1 MRKVTSILIML
12 VSVLTMWGQNT
23 NSVLTM
29 WGQNTKFT
37 YEAASEAITWL
48 KDAQAEIIQQANDSQ
63 IGSTDKENAKGLL
76 NETFQKLDKVMS
88 VYKQIESDPQLNH
101 EAQQTELTQEA
112 QQIISEF
119 IYKFQIAILDD
130 NKTKI
135 NVSTRRFMDVAED
148 SSKKFDEFYSEAQK
162 FIESHPSAS
171 EVKTD
176 GSEAQNTG
184 NINSEELESQDNGT
198 SPETL
203 KNGSAS
209 SLIAWIAFGIG
220 ILSLLLSVLAL
231 IKINNEHRRISKC
244 EHELEGAER
253 RINQKI
259 NEIKPSSFRGATSSD
274 APTQQYVPQPKP
286 QPRKA
291 QTPVK
296 PVYREGKAQGEKVVE
311 RPTISYLYA
320 TIKAQS
326 PYAEFFK
333 VASENSGDK
342 VFMLTLANPEADV
355 AEFTIAPNMTPDFM
369 KSVIVDR
376 DTYLPSLFCEKFID
390 SSNPT
395 RIEVDSVGRAKKV
408 DEKWQVQERMK
419 IRLV

>member
-23 NSVLTM
+23 E
-29 WGQNTKFT
+29 FT
-37 YEAASEAITWL
+37 YEAASNYITQL
-48 KDAQAEIIQQANDSQ
+48 KDAQPEIIQQANASPKIDSK
-63 IGSTDKENAKGLL
+63 DKKNAEGLL
-76 NETFQKLDKVMS
+76 TATFQKLDKVMS
-88 VYKQIESDPQLNH
+88 VYKQIESNPQLKYK
-101 EAQQTELTQEA
+101 A
-112 QQIISEF
+112 QQIILEF
-119 IYKFQIAILDD
+119 INAFRSAILDD
-130 NKTKI
+130 EQENI
-135 NVSTRRFMDVAED
+135 QVSTRRFMDVAEN
-148 SSKKFDEFYSEAQK
+148 SSAKFGEFYSKAQK

-171 EVKTD
+171 GVKTD
-176 GSEAQNTG
+176 GSKA
-184 NINSEELESQDNGT
+184 QDNGIGNSEKVGSQDT
-198 SPETL
+198 GTTPETI

-231 IKINNEHRRISKC
+231 IKINDEHRRISKRKY
-244 EHELEGAER
+244 ELEEAER

-259 NEIKPSSFRGATSSD
+259 NEIKPSSFRGATSSY

-296 PVYREGKAQGEKVVE
+296 PVYREENAQREKVVE

-342 VFMLTLANPEADV
+342 VFRLTLDNPEADV

-376 DTYLPSLFCEKFID
+376 DTYLPSLFCEKSIV

-395 RIEVDSVGRAKKV
+395 RIEVNSVGRAKKV
-408 DEKWQVQERMK
+408 DGKWQVQERMI

>member
-12 VSVLTMWGQNT
+12 VSVLTMWGQST
-23 NSVLTM
+23 E
-29 WGQNTKFT
+29 FT
-37 YEAASEAITWL
+37 YEAASNAITQL
-48 KDAQAEIIQQANDSQ
+48 KDAQPKIIQQAKASSRIVQ
-63 IGSTDKENAKGLL
+63 TDKENAEGLL
-76 NETFQKLDKVMS
+76 TATFQKLDKVMS
-88 VYKQIESDPQLNH
+88 VYKQIESDSQLTH
-101 EAQQTELTQEA
+101 EA
-112 QQIISEF
+112 QQIIGEF
-119 IYKFQIAILDD
+119 LNAFRSAILDD
-130 NKTKI
+130 KKENI
-135 NVSTRRFMDVAED
+135 QVLTRSFMNVAEN
-148 SSKKFDEFYSEAQK
+148 SSAKFDEFYSKAQE

-171 EVKTD
+171 EVETD

-184 NINSEELESQDNGT
+184 IGNSNEVESQDNGT
-198 SPETL
+198 IPETL

-231 IKINNEHRRISKC
+231 IKINNEHRRISTRK
-244 EHELEGAER
+244 HELEEAER

-259 NEIKPSSFRGATSSD
+259 NEIKPSSFRGATSSY
-274 APTQQYVPQPKP
+274 APTQPYVPQPKP

-296 PVYREGKAQGEKVVE
+296 PVYREENAQREKVVE

-342 VFMLTLANPEADV
+342 VFMLTLANPEADI
-355 AEFTIAPNMTPDFM
+355 AEFTIAPNMSLDFM

-376 DTYLPSLFCEKFID
+376 DTYLPSLFCEKSID

-395 RIEVDSVGRAKKV
+395 RIEVNSVGRAKKV
-408 DEKWQVQERMK
+408 DGKWQVQERMI

>member
-12 VSVLTMWGQNT
+12 VSVLTMWGQNAE
-23 NSVLTM
+23 
-29 WGQNTKFT
+29 FT
-37 YEAASEAITWL
+37 YESASNAITQL
-48 KDAQAEIIQQANDSQ
+48 KDAQPKIIQQANASSRIVQ
-63 IGSTDKENAKGLL
+63 TDKENAEGLL
-76 NETFQKLDKVMS
+76 TATFQKLDKVMS
-88 VYKQIESDPQLNH
+88 VYKQIESDPQLTH
-101 EAQQTELTQEA
+101 EA
-112 QQIISEF
+112 QQIILEF
-119 IYKFQIAILDD
+119 LNAFRSAILDD
-130 NKTKI
+130 KKENI
-135 NVSTRRFMDVAED
+135 QVSTRSFMNVAEN
-148 SSKKFDEFYSEAQK
+148 SSAKFDEFYSKAQK

-171 EVKTD
+171 EVETD
-176 GSEAQNTG
+176 GSEAQDTG
-184 NINSEELESQDNGT
+184 IGNSEEVESQDTGT
-198 SPETL
+198 IPETI

-231 IKINNEHRRISKC
+231 IKINNEHRRISKRK
-244 EHELEGAER
+244 HELEEAER

-259 NEIKPSSFRGATSSD
+259 NEIKPSSFRGATSSY
-274 APTQQYVPQPKP
+274 APTQPYVPQPKP

-296 PVYREGKAQGEKVVE
+296 PVYREENAQREKVVE

-342 VFMLTLANPEADV
+342 VFMLTLDNPEADV

-376 DTYLPSLFCEKFID
+376 DTYLPSLFCEKSID

-395 RIEVDSVGRAKKV
+395 RIEVNSVGRAKKV
-408 DEKWQVQERMK
+408 DGKWQVQERMI

>member
-1 MRKVTSILIML
+1 ML
-12 VSVLTMWGQNT
+12 VSVLTMWGKNT
-23 NSVLTM
+23 E
-29 WGQNTKFT
+29 FT
-37 YEAASEAITWL
+37 YEAASNDITQL
-48 KDAQAEIIQQANDSQ
+48 KDAQLEIIQQANASEIDQ
-63 IGSTDKENAKGLL
+63 TDKKNAEGLL
-76 NETFQKLDKVMS
+76 TATFQKLDKVMS
-88 VYKQIESDPQLNH
+88 VYKQIESDPQLKY
-101 EAQQTELTQEA
+101 EA
-112 QQIISEF
+112 QQIILEF
-119 IYKFQIAILDD
+119 INAFRSAILDD
-130 NKTKI
+130 KKENI
-135 NVSTRRFMDVAED
+135 QVSTRRFMDVAEN
-148 SSKKFDEFYSEAQK
+148 SSAKFDEFYSKAQK
-162 FIESHPSAS
+162 FIESQPSAS
-171 EVKTD
+171 EVETD
-176 GSEAQNTG
+176 GSKAQDNG
-184 NINSEELESQDNGT
+184 IGNSEKVESQDTGT
-198 SPETL
+198 I

-231 IKINNEHRRISKC
+231 IKINNEHRRISKRK
-244 EHELEGAER
+244 HELEEAER

-259 NEIKPSSFRGATSSD
+259 NEIKPSSFRGATSSY

-296 PVYREGKAQGEKVVE
+296 PVYREENAQREKVVE

-342 VFMLTLANPEADV
+342 VFMLTLDNPEVDV

-376 DTYLPSLFCEKFID
+376 DTYLPSLFCEKSIV

-395 RIEVDSVGRAKKV
+395 RIEVNSVGRAKKV
-408 DEKWQVQERMK
+408 DGKWQVQERMI

>member
-12 VSVLTMWGQNT
+12 VSVLTMWGKNT
-23 NSVLTM
+23 E
-29 WGQNTKFT
+29 FT
-37 YEAASEAITWL
+37 YEAASNDITQL
-48 KDAQAEIIQQANDSQ
+48 KDAQPEIIQQANASEIDQ
-63 IGSTDKENAKGLL
+63 TDKKNAEGLL
-76 NETFQKLDKVMS
+76 TATFQKLDKVMS
-88 VYKQIESDPQLNH
+88 VYKRIESNPQL
-101 EAQQTELTQEA
+101 TYEA
-112 QQIISEF
+112 QQIILEF
-119 IYKFQIAILDD
+119 INAFRSAILDD
-130 NKTKI
+130 NKKNI
-135 NVSTRRFMDVAED
+135 QVSTRRFMDVAEN
-148 SSKKFDEFYSEAQK
+148 SSAKFDNFYSEAQK

-171 EVKTD
+171 EVETD
-176 GSEAQNTG
+176 GSKAQDNG
-184 NINSEELESQDNGT
+184 IGNSEKVESQDTGT
-198 SPETL
+198 I

-231 IKINNEHRRISKC
+231 IKINNEHRRISKRK
-244 EHELEGAER
+244 HELEEAER

-259 NEIKPSSFRGATSSD
+259 NEIKPSSFRGATSSY

-296 PVYREGKAQGEKVVE
+296 PVYREENAQREKVVE

-342 VFMLTLANPEADV
+342 VFMLTLDNPEVDV

-376 DTYLPSLFCEKFID
+376 DTYLPSLFCEKSIV

-395 RIEVDSVGRAKKV
+395 RIEVNSVGRAKKV
-408 DEKWQVQERMK
+408 DGKWQVQERMI

>member
-23 NSVLTM
+23 E
-29 WGQNTKFT
+29 FT
-37 YEAASEAITWL
+37 YEAASNDITEL
-48 KDAQAEIIQQANDSQ
+48 KDAQPEIIQQANASEIDQ
-63 IGSTDKENAKGLL
+63 TDKKNAEGLL
-76 NETFQKLDKVMS
+76 TATFQKLDKVMS
-88 VYKQIESDPQLNH
+88 VYKQIESDPQLKY
-101 EAQQTELTQEA
+101 EA
-112 QQIISEF
+112 QQIILEF
-119 IYKFQIAILDD
+119 INAFRSAILDD
-130 NKTKI
+130 EQENI
-135 NVSTRRFMDVAED
+135 QVSTRSFMKVAEN
-148 SSKKFDEFYSEAQK
+148 SSAKFDEFYRKAQK

-171 EVKTD
+171 QD
-176 GSEAQNTG
+176 TG
-184 NINSEELESQDNGT
+184 TI
-198 SPETL
+198 

-231 IKINNEHRRISKC
+231 IKINNEHRRISKRK
-244 EHELEGAER
+244 HELEEAER

-259 NEIKPSSFRGATSSD
+259 NEIKPSSFRGATSPY
-274 APTQQYVPQPKP
+274 APTRHVPQPKP

-296 PVYREGKAQGEKVVE
+296 PVYREENAQREKVVE

-342 VFMLTLANPEADV
+342 VFMLTLDNPEADV

-369 KSVIVDR
+369 KSVILDR
-376 DTYLPSLFCEKFID
+376 DTYLPSLFCEKSIV

-395 RIEVDSVGRAKKV
+395 RIEVNSVGRAKKV
-408 DEKWQVQERMK
+408 DGKWQVQERMI

>member
-12 VSVLTMWGQNT
+12 VSVLTMWGQST
-23 NSVLTM
+23 E
-29 WGQNTKFT
+29 FT
-37 YEAASEAITWL
+37 YEAASNAITKL
-48 KDAQAEIIQQANDSQ
+48 KDAQPTIIQQANASSRIVQ
-63 IGSTDKENAKGLL
+63 TDKENVEGLL
-76 NETFQKLDKVMS
+76 TATFQKLDKVMS
-88 VYKQIESDPQLNH
+88 VYKQIESDPQLTH
-101 EAQQTELTQEA
+101 EA
-112 QQIISEF
+112 QQIIDEF
-119 IYKFQIAILDD
+119 INAFQSAILDD
-130 NKTKI
+130 KKENI
-135 NVSTRRFMDVAED
+135 QVRTRSFMNVAE
-148 SSKKFDEFYSEAQK
+148 SSSAKFDEFYSKAQK

-171 EVKTD
+171 EVATD
-176 GSEAQNTG
+176 GSEAQDTG
-184 NINSEELESQDNGT
+184 IGNSEEVESQDSGT
-198 SPETL
+198 IPKTL

-231 IKINNEHRRISKC
+231 IKINNEHRRISKRK
-244 EHELEGAER
+244 HELEEAER

-259 NEIKPSSFRGATSSD
+259 NEIKPSSFRGATSSY
-274 APTQQYVPQPKP
+274 ASTRPYVPQPKP

-296 PVYREGKAQGEKVVE
+296 PVYREENAQREKVVE
-311 RPTISYLYA
+311 RPTRSYLYA

-326 PYAEFFK
+326 PYSEFFK

-342 VFMLTLANPEADV
+342 VFMLTLDNPEADI
-355 AEFTIAPNMTPDFM
+355 AEFTIAPNMSPDFM

-376 DTYLPSLFCEKFID
+376 DTYLPALFCKKSID

-395 RIEVDSVGRAKKV
+395 RIEVNSVGRAKKV
-408 DEKWQVQERMK
+408 DGKWQVQERMI